1 MRPGYVAEFSQGAL
15 MQRQTAAEPAVS
27 VVIPAY
33 RASRD
38 IVDALDSVFQQTCHD
53 VEVLV
58 VNDGSPDT
66 DELEIAIAR
75 FRHRIRYIA
84 QENRGAG
91 AARNAAIALARGR
104 YVAFL
109 DADDRWLPEFLARQV
124 AFLDAHAEVGL
135 VYTDAFVSGESPL
148 AGRRFMEKAP
158 SCGTVTLESLIAQRC
173 NIILSTVV
181 MRRGPLLDAGGF
193 DETLRRGQDF
203 DLWLR
208 LSFRGVRMA
217 YQRVV
222 LAERRARADGLSGDS
237 VAEIRRALDVLQRF
251 AAIPGL
257 PASARTA
264 LQARIN
270 ALDDSLEI
278 EHAKRRILEGNFDAA
293 RHHLSMAKVL
303 RLKVRLARLG
313 LRFAPRLLRLLYV
326 RARQPTPVPQPAA
339 ARQY

>member
-1 MRPGYVAEFSQGAL
+1 MQG
-15 MQRQTAAEPAVS
+15 QTAADPAVS

-33 RASRD
+33 RASGD
-38 IVDALDSVFQQTCHD
+38 IADALDSVFGQTCND
-53 VEVLV
+53 FEIIV

-66 DELEIAIAR
+66 DELEIAIAPYR
-75 FRHRIRYIA
+75 DRIRYIT
-84 QENRGAG
+84 QENLGAG

-104 YVAFL
+104 DVAFL

-124 AFLDAHAEVGL
+124 AFLDAHAGVGL

-148 AGRRFMEKAP
+148 AGHRFMEKAP

-181 MRRGPLLDAGGF
+181 MRREPLVDAGGF

-208 LSFRGVRMA
+208 LALRGVRMA

-237 VAEIRRALDVLQRF
+237 VAEIRRALNVLQRF
-251 AAIPGL
+251 TSIPGL

-264 LQARIN
+264 LHARID

-278 EHAKRRILEGNFDAA
+278 EQAKRRILEGNFAAA
-293 RHHLSMAKVL
+293 RHHLGVPKVR

-313 LRFAPRLLRLLYV
+313 LRFAPRLLRMIYV
-326 RARQPTPVPQPAA
+326 RARQPMPVPQPAA
-339 ARQY
+339 ARHY

>member
-1 MRPGYVAEFSQGAL
+1 
-15 MQRQTAAEPAVS
+15 MQRKAAAGPAVS
-27 VVIPAY
+27 VVMPAY
-33 RASRD
+33 RASGD
-38 IVDALDSVFQQTCHD
+38 IGDALDSIVQQTCHD
-53 VEVLV
+53 LEVIV

-66 DELEIAIAR
+66 DELETALAPYR
-75 FRHRIRYIA
+75 DRIRYIT
-84 QENRGAG
+84 QDNRGAG
-91 AARNAAIALARGR
+91 AARNAAIAQARGR

-158 SCGTVTLESLIAQRC
+158 SFGSVTLESLIAQRC

-181 MRRGPLLDAGGF
+181 MRRELLVDAGGF
-193 DETLRRGQDF
+193 DEALRRGQDF

-208 LSFRGVRMA
+208 LAFRGVRMA

-237 VAEIRRALDVLQRF
+237 IAEIRRALNVLQRF
-251 AAIPGL
+251 ATIPGL
-257 PASARTA
+257 PPSARTA
-264 LQARIN
+264 LRARMN
-270 ALDDSLEI
+270 TLDDSLEI
-278 EHAKRRILEGNFDAA
+278 EHAKCRLLEGNFAAA
-293 RHHLSMAKVL
+293 RHHLSMPRVR

-313 LRFAPRLLRLLYV
+313 LRFAPRLLRTIYV
-326 RARQPTPVPQPAA
+326 RARQPMPVPRPAA
-339 ARQY
+339 ARHY